1 MVVQENFKISMDLGV
16 YTEYQIRTME
26 ESDYEEVYELWTTIH
41 GFAMRSLDDSK
52 EGILKFIKRNPNT
65 SVVAVVDGKIVGSI
79 LAGHDGRHGSFYH
92 VCVHEDYRKHG
103 IGKAMVTSAMVRL
116 KNEGINKVQLVA
128 FSGNEIGNHFWHAE
142 GWREREDY
150 NTYDFVLNDENIIKL
165 NS

>member
-142 GWREREDY
+142 GWRERGDY
-150 NTYDFVLNDENIIKL
+150 NTYDFVLNDENIIKF

>member
-150 NTYDFVLNDENIIKL
+150 NTYDFVLNDENIIKF

>member
-65 SVVAVVDGKIVGSI
+65 SVVAVVDGKIVG
-79 LAGHDGRHGSFYH
+79 LF
-92 VCVHEDYRKHG
+92 
-103 IGKAMVTSAMVRL
+103 
-116 KNEGINKVQLVA
+116 
-128 FSGNEIGNHFWHAE
+128 
-142 GWREREDY
+142 
-150 NTYDFVLNDENIIKL
+150 
-165 NS
+165 

>member
-103 IGKAMVTSAMVRL
+103 IGKAMVISAMVRL

-142 GWREREDY
+142 GWRERGDY
-150 NTYDFVLNDENIIKL
+150 NTYDFVLNDENIIKF

>member
-1 MVVQENFKISMDLGV
+1 MVVQESFKICLNLGE
-16 YTEYQIRTME
+16 YMEYQIRTME
-26 ESDYEEVYELWTTIH
+26 ESDYEEVYQLWTTIH

-65 SVVAVVDGKIVGSI
+65 SVVATVDGKIVGSI

-103 IGKAMVTSAMVRL
+103 IGKAMATAAMVRL
-116 KNEGINKVQLVA
+116 KNEGINKIQLVA
-128 FSGNEIGNHFWHAE
+128 FSGNELGNHFWHAE
-142 GWREREDY
+142 GWREREDF
-150 NTYDFVLNDENIIKL
+150 NTYDFVLNDENIIKF

>member
-52 EGILKFIKRNPNT
+52 DGILKFIKRNPNT

-142 GWREREDY
+142 GWRERGDY
-150 NTYDFVLNDENIIKL
+150 NTYDFVLNDENIIKC

>member
-142 GWREREDY
+142 GWREREDD
-150 NTYDFVLNDENIIKL
+150 NTYDFVLNDENIIKF